1 MKKRIA
7 LLATALL
14 LVLSGCT
21 NKATDEKDITSSE
34 KLLVYTTVYPLQYF
48 TERIG
53 GEFIDVQSIYPPGT
67 DEHVFEPT
75 QKDIMSLA
83 KADLFFYIGLG
94 LEGFVQKTEKTL
106 QKEDIQFIPIADSID
121 PEKLAPGHSH
131 EGEGH
136 EDHEEHEAHEE
147 EEHEDHHHD
156 SAVDPHVWIS
166 PYLST
171 LLAEK
176 IKDELSDEL
185 PEHAEQFQSNF
196 ETLYDELVNLDR
208 EFKTMADAAPNKT
221 FFVSHAAFGYLADT
235 YGLQQLAVSGLDSQN
250 EPSQKQLASIV
261 QEAQKKDIKYI
272 LFEQNVSSKLAEVI
286 QKELNAETLTLH
298 NLSVLTNEDL
308 GNEEDYFS
316 LMERNL
322 DVLKKAL
329 SN

>member
-7 LLATALL
+7 LWAAALL

-21 NKATDEKDITSSE
+21 NKTTEEKASPSSE

-53 GEFIDVQSIYPPGT
+53 GEFVDVQTIYPPGT

-75 QKDIMSLA
+75 QKDMMSLA

-106 QKEDIQFIPIADSID
+106 QKEDIHFIPIADAID
-121 PEKLAPGHSH
+121 PEELAPGHSH
-131 EGEGH
+131 EDEEHEDEGH
-136 EDHEEHEAHEE
+136 EGEEHD
-147 EEHEDHHHD
+147 DHHHD
-156 SAVDPHVWIS
+156 STIDPHVWIS

-196 ETLYDELVNLDR
+196 DTLYDELESLDR

-235 YGLQQLAVSGLDSQN
+235 YGLHQLAVSGLDSQN

-261 QEAQKKDIKYI
+261 KEAQEKDIKYI

-308 GNEEDYFS
+308 ENEEDYFS
-316 LMERNL
+316 LMEHNL

>member
-1 MKKRIA
+1 MKIRYLFLAAAI
-7 LLATALL
+7 LLA
-14 LVLSGCT
+14 LSGCS
-21 NKATDEKDITSSE
+21 NKATNETESASSE
-34 KLLVYTTVYPLQYF
+34 KLRVYTTVYPLQYF

-53 GEFIDVQSIYPPGT
+53 GDLVDVQSIYPPGT

-75 QKDIMSLA
+75 QKDMMSLS

-106 QKEDIQFIPIADSID
+106 QNEPVHFVPVADAID
-121 PEKLAPGHSH
+121 PEELEAGHSH
-131 EGEGH
+131 EHGHEGH
-136 EDHEEHEAHEE
+136 SEE
-147 EEHEDHHHD
+147 EEAHSEEEE

-166 PYLST
+166 PFLST

-185 PEHAEQFQSNF
+185 PEHAAQFEENF
-196 ETLYDELVNLDR
+196 SVLYDELEALDR
-208 EFKTMADAAPNKT
+208 QYKTMADESPNKT
-221 FFVSHAAFGYLADT
+221 FFVSHAAFGYLANT

-250 EPSQKQLASIV
+250 EPSQKQLAGLV
-261 QEAQKKDIKYI
+261 KEAKEKDIHYI

-298 NLSVLTNEDL
+298 NLSVLTDEDIK
-308 GNEEDYFS
+308 NKEDYFS

-322 DVLKKAL
+322 QVLEKAL
-329 SN
+329 QN